1 MTLGRDSMKD
11 YARLVQI
18 LDSLPGLVGY
28 VDLELRIVYANKLI
42 ETWYQRPL
50 GELIGM
56 QLDTLFSKE
65 HYKTVE
71 TLLQS
76 VLSGKEVDEER
87 EIYYPDGYT
96 RRVHLN
102 YIPDRNNHH
111 VLGYFFLV
119 QDVTERH
126 QAQLGLKKVNEDLDH
141 RVINATS
148 ELAQRNT
155 ELLDENRAREQSEER
170 YRIVSEL
177 MSDLIYVYDVD
188 EEGVMHLTWY
198 TGRLSKEF
206 TPQRQHKHFR
216 LWRPIVHK
224 DDIHILDRRMKTLLN
239 NESSVDEF
247 RVIDADQNTRWIRV
261 YGRPMYDH
269 TQKRVTRITGAAQD
283 ITETRDAQDA
293 LDQQRIRLRQALDSM
308 SDGFMLFDSDHR
320 LVEYNKQVVDMFPLS
335 GQSLLQGKSFRE
347 IISASVLEGEVLC
360 GDELPE
366 QWISKR
372 LARFPD
378 SESSHEVELVDGR
391 WIRATDRRTADGGV
405 VSIRTDITD
414 RKRAEETRHRQ
425 ETELAQVLR
434 RASMGEM
441 ASALAHE
448 LSQPL
453 AVIVNFANGLLRR
466 VDTETV
472 SPAELETALIQIRD
486 AGQRSKEIIKHV
498 GDFVTL
504 SRPQIKRESLSS
516 IITEVDQLLRGSIK
530 RNNIG
535 IDISMP
541 CDDIEV
547 LANRIEIEQVVFN
560 LLKNS
565 IDSLISSRTPK
576 PQISIKAQLLDQT
589 TVVILVSDNG
599 SGVDHQLADSIF
611 NPYITT
617 KESGLGMGLS
627 ISRTIIEGHGGHLTL
642 TRTESPGACFRFTL
656 ARANHV

>member
-1 MTLGRDSMKD
+1 MKD

-28 VDLELRIVYANKLI
+28 VDLDLRIVYANKLI

-50 GELIGM
+50 SELLGM
-56 QLDTLFSKE
+56 QLNTLFSNE
-65 HYKTVE
+65 HYQTVE

-76 VLSGKEVDEER
+76 VLSGKEVDEQR
-87 EIYYPDGYT
+87 EIYYPDGCT
-96 RRVHLN
+96 RQVHLN
-102 YIPDRNNHH
+102 YIPDLNGDH

-119 QDVTERH
+119 QDITEYH
-126 QAQLGLKKVNEDLDH
+126 QAQLGLKKANEDLDQ
-141 RVINATS
+141 RVINSTS
-148 ELAQRNT
+148 ELAKRNT
-155 ELLDENRAREQSEER
+155 ELLNENRAREQSEER

-177 MSDLIYVYDVD
+177 MSDLIYVYEVD
-188 EEGVMHLTWY
+188 EEGSMHLTWY

-206 TPQRQHKHFR
+206 FPQRQQRHFR

-224 DDIHILDRRMKTLLN
+224 DDIHILDRRMKVLLN
-239 NESSVDEF
+239 NETSVDEF
-247 RVIDADQNTRWIRV
+247 RVIDADRNTRWIRV

-269 TQKRVTRITGAAQD
+269 TQKRVTRITVAAQD

-320 LVEYNKQVVDMFPLS
+320 LVEYNKQVVGMFPLS

-347 IISASVLEGEVLC
+347 IISTSVLEGEILC
-360 GDELPE
+360 GDELPA
-366 QWISKR
+366 QWIEKR
-372 LARFPD
+372 LASFPD
-378 SESSHEVELVDGR
+378 SQSSHEAELIDGR
-391 WIRATDRRTADGGV
+391 WVRATDRRTTDGGV

-414 RKRAEETRHRQ
+414 RKRAEEIRHRQ
-425 ETELAQVLR
+425 EAELAQVLR

-466 VDTETV
+466 IDTETV
-472 SPAELETALIQIRD
+472 STSDLENALGQIRD
-486 AGQRSKEIIKHV
+486 AAQRSKEIIKHV
-498 GDFVTL
+498 RDFVNL
-504 SRPQIKRESLSS
+504 SRPQIQRESLNS
-516 IITEVDQLLRGSIK
+516 IITEVNQLLRGSIK
-530 RNNIG
+530 RSNIS
-535 IDISMP
+535 IDISVP
-541 CDDIEV
+541 CDDIEI

-565 IDSLISSRTPK
+565 IDSLISSKTRK
-576 PQISIKAQLLDQT
+576 PQINIKAKLSGKT
-589 TVVILVSDNG
+589 TVVILISDNG
-599 SGVDHQLADSIF
+599 DGIDRHLADNIF

-627 ISRTIIEGHGGHLTL
+627 ISRTIIEGHGGRLTL
-642 TRTESPGACFRFTL
+642 ARAGPRGACFRFTL
-656 ARANHV
+656 TRADDA

>member
-1 MTLGRDSMKD
+1 MKD

-28 VDLELRIVYANKLI
+28 VDLDLRIVYANKLI
-42 ETWYQRPL
+42 EVWYQRPL
-50 GELIGM
+50 SQLVGM
-56 QLDTLFSKE
+56 QLNTLFSKE

-76 VLSGKEVDEER
+76 VLSGKEVDEQR
-87 EIYYPDGYT
+87 EIYYPDGRT
-96 RRVHLN
+96 RQVHLN
-102 YIPDRNNHH
+102 YIPDLNGDR

-119 QDVTERH
+119 QDVTEYH
-126 QAQLGLKKVNEDLDH
+126 QAQLGLKKANQDLDQ
-141 RVINATS
+141 RVINSTS
-148 ELAQRNT
+148 ELAKRNT
-155 ELLDENRAREQSEER
+155 ELLNENRAREQSEER

-177 MSDLIYVYDVD
+177 MSDLIYVYEVD
-188 EEGVMHLTWY
+188 EEGSMHLTWY

-206 TPQRQHKHFR
+206 FPQRQQRHFR

-224 DDIHILDRRMKTLLN
+224 DDIHILDRRMKSLLN
-239 NESSVDEF
+239 NKNSVDEF

-269 TQKRVTRITGAAQD
+269 KQKRVTRITVAAQD
-283 ITETRDAQDA
+283 ITETRDAQNA

-320 LVEYNKQVVDMFPLS
+320 LVEYNKQVVGMFPLS

-347 IISASVLEGEVLC
+347 IISTSVLEGEILC
-360 GDELPE
+360 GDELPA
-366 QWISKR
+366 QWIERR
-372 LARFPD
+372 LASFPD
-378 SESSHEVELVDGR
+378 SQSSHEAELIDGR
-391 WIRATDRRTADGGV
+391 WVRATDRRTTDGGV

-414 RKRAEETRHRQ
+414 RKRAEEVRHRQ
-425 ETELAQVLR
+425 EAELAQVLR

-453 AVIVNFANGLLRR
+453 AVIVNYANGLLRR
-466 VDTETV
+466 IDTETV
-472 SPAELETALIQIRD
+472 SATDLENALRQIRD
-486 AGQRSKEIIKHV
+486 AAQRSKEIIKHV
-498 GDFVTL
+498 RDFVNL
-504 SRPQIKRESLSS
+504 SRPIIQRESVSS
-516 IITEVDQLLRGSIK
+516 IITEVNQLLHGSIK

-535 IDISMP
+535 MDISIP
-541 CDDIEV
+541 FDDIGI
-547 LANRIEIEQVVFN
+547 LANRIEIEQVIFN

-565 IDSLISSRTPK
+565 IDSLISSKTRK
-576 PQISIKAQLLDQT
+576 PQINIKAKLSGKT
-589 TVVILVSDNG
+589 TVVILISDNG
-599 SGVDHQLADSIF
+599 DGIDRDLADNIF

-627 ISRTIIEGHGGHLTL
+627 ISRTIIEGHGGRLTL
-642 TRTESPGACFRFTL
+642 ARAGPPGACFRFTL
-656 ARANHV
+656 TRADDA

>member
-1 MTLGRDSMKD
+1 M
-11 YARLVQI
+11 
-18 LDSLPGLVGY
+18 GY

-50 GELIGM
+50 SELLGM
-56 QLDTLFSKE
+56 QLNTLFSNE
-65 HYKTVE
+65 HYQTVE

-76 VLSGKEVDEER
+76 VLSGKEVDEQR
-87 EIYYPDGYT
+87 EIYYPDGCT
-96 RRVHLN
+96 RQVHLN
-102 YIPDRNNHH
+102 YIPDLNGDH

-119 QDVTERH
+119 QDITEYH
-126 QAQLGLKKVNEDLDH
+126 QAQLGLKKANEDLDQ
-141 RVINATS
+141 RVINSTS
-148 ELAQRNT
+148 ELAKRNT
-155 ELLDENRAREQSEER
+155 ELLNENRAREQSEER

-177 MSDLIYVYDVD
+177 MSDLIYVYEVD
-188 EEGVMHLTWY
+188 EEGSMHLTWY

-206 TPQRQHKHFR
+206 FPQHQQRHFR

-224 DDIHILDRRMKTLLN
+224 DDIHILDRRMKVLLN
-239 NESSVDEF
+239 NETSVDEF
-247 RVIDADQNTRWIRV
+247 RVIDADRNTRWIRV

-269 TQKRVTRITGAAQD
+269 TQKRVTRITVAAQD

-320 LVEYNKQVVDMFPLS
+320 LVEYNKQVVGMFPLS

-347 IISASVLEGEVLC
+347 IISTSVLEGEILC
-360 GDELPE
+360 GDELPA
-366 QWISKR
+366 QWIEKR
-372 LARFPD
+372 LASFPD
-378 SESSHEVELVDGR
+378 SESSHEAELIDGR
-391 WIRATDRRTADGGV
+391 WVRATDRRTTDGGV

-414 RKRAEETRHRQ
+414 RKRAEEIRHRQ
-425 ETELAQVLR
+425 EAELAQVLR

-466 VDTETV
+466 IDTETV
-472 SPAELETALIQIRD
+472 STSDLENALGQIRD
-486 AGQRSKEIIKHV
+486 AAQRSKEIIKHV
-498 GDFVTL
+498 RDFVNL
-504 SRPQIKRESLSS
+504 SRPQIQRESLNS
-516 IITEVDQLLRGSIK
+516 IITEVNQLLHGSIK

-535 IDISMP
+535 MDISIP
-541 CDDIEV
+541 FDDIGI

-565 IDSLISSRTPK
+565 IDSLISSKTRK
-576 PQISIKAQLLDQT
+576 PQINIKAKLSGKT
-589 TVVILVSDNG
+589 TVVILISDNG
-599 SGVDHQLADSIF
+599 DGIDRHLADNIF

-627 ISRTIIEGHGGHLTL
+627 ISRTIIEGHGGRLTL
-642 TRTESPGACFRFTL
+642 ARAGPRGACFRFTL
-656 ARANHV
+656 TRADDA